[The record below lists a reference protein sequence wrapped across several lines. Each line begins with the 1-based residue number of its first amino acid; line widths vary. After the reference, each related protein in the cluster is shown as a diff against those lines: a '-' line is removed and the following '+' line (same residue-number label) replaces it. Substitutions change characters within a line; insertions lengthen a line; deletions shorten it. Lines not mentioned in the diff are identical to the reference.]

1 METILNNPIV
11 FILFIVLFAVLV
23 CVGVMLLLPRMV
35 KRGIDV
41 SGLLDKAS
49 ITVSAMDT
57 VTETLKTLF
66 PTTPGLNVI
75 DKILDYAYRAVVGA
89 EQMYKTSQIPEEK
102 RKDEATRLV
111 YAFLEAAGIT
121 VTDELKPVIDGSIE
135 AAVYSLPKTH
145 DNTPDVCENAM

>member
-1 METILNNPIV
+1 MEIILENPIV

-23 CVGVMLLLPRMV
+23 CIGVMLLLPRMV
-35 KRGIDV
+35 RRGVDV

-49 ITVSAMDT
+49 MTISAMDT

-66 PTTPGLNVI
+66 PATPGLNVI
-75 DKILDYAYRAVVGA
+75 DKILDYAYRAVVSA
-89 EQMYKTSQIPEEK
+89 EQMYKASKIPEEK

-135 AAVYSLPKTH
+135 AAVYALPKTH
-145 DNTPDVCENAM
+145 DNTPNTSESTM

>member
-11 FILFIVLFAVLV
+11 FILFVVLFAVFV
-23 CVGVMLLLPRMV
+23 CVAVMFLLPRLV

-49 ITVSAMDT
+49 MTVSAMDT

-66 PTTPGLNVI
+66 PATPGLDLI
-75 DKILDYAYRAVVGA
+75 DKILDYASQAVASA
-89 EQMYKTSQIPEEK
+89 EQMYKASQIPEEK
-102 RKDEATRLV
+102 RKEEATALV

-121 VTDELKPVIDGSIE
+121 VTDALRTVVDGSIE
-135 AAVYSLPKTH
+135 ASVFALPKTH
-145 DNTPDVCENAM
+145 DDVSGPAE